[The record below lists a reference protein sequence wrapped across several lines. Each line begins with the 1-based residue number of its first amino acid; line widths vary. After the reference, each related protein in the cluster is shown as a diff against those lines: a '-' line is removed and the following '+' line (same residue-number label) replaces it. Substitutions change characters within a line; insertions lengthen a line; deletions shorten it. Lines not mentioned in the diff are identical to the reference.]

1 MKGWWDELDEE
12 ILGILR
18 TGEPM
23 ETTQLA
29 AKLGMSPEAVG
40 SCLAMLSTSGRVRIR
55 SVEARPEA
63 EPGMRAA

>member
-12 ILGILR
+12 ILGILS
-18 TGEPM
+18 TGGPI
-23 ETTQLA
+23 ETTELA

-40 SCLAMLSTSGRVRIR
+40 SCLAILSTSGRVRIR

-63 EPGMRAA
+63 GMRAA